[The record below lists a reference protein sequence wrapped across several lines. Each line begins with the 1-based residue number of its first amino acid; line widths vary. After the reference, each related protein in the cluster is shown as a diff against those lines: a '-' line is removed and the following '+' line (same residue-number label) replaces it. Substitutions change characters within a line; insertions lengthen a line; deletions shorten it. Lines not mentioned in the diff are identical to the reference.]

1 MTVQSVDDTA
11 LAEMQVIEQQLLTL
25 LTRVRRT
32 SIERARRIHP
42 ELQAAG
48 YAVLLRLVEHD
59 ATRASDLV
67 AAMEMDK
74 GSVSRQIAQ
83 LERLGLVKRQ
93 VDPADGRAQRIALTT
108 AGRRG
113 ISNLRRQGRAE
124 FQRRLSTWT
133 AEDLCGFA
141 THLQRYNETLDA

>member
-1 MTVQSVDDTA
+1 MTFQSVDDNA
-11 LAEMQVIEQQLLTL
+11 VAEMQVIEQQLLTL

-32 SIERARRIHP
+32 SIDRARRIHP

-48 YAVLLRLVEHD
+48 YAVLLRLVEHE

-83 LERLGLVKRQ
+83 LERLGLVKRET
-93 VDPADGRAQRIALTT
+93 DPGDGRAQRIALTT

-113 ISNLRRQGRAE
+113 ISNLRKQGRAE
-124 FQRRLSTWT
+124 FQRQLSTWSA
-133 AEDLCGFA
+133 AELHDFA
-141 THLQRYNETLDA
+141 AYLHHYNETFDA